1 MGKFKGGEIPELLDK
16 AFKRSFKILA
26 MFLLGFDFGII
37 DFSYKGSVFST
48 KPTAN
53 GTPINFGFF
62 GTYGFKESPLLLGF
76 EVKLHSGSLNTKW
89 DYYGLYASQN
99 LIFQAIFSPQ
109 IVSLTF
115 NGNNGSS
122 NGSNLGFGIG
132 GNMLFP
138 VSKQFYIGFGMD
150 FDYITI
156 TSITTTYSENT
167 NLNVI
172 PKENKIVSLSLKFLG
187 RII

>member
-1 MGKFKGGEIPELLDK
+1 
-16 AFKRSFKILA
+16 
-26 MFLLGFDFGII
+26 MFLLGFDFEII
-37 DFSYKGSVFST
+37 DFSYKESVFST
-48 KPTAN
+48 KPTA
-53 GTPINFGFF
+53 
-62 GTYGFKESPLLLGF
+62 KGF

-99 LIFQAIFSPQ
+99 FIFQAIFSPQ

-115 NGNNGSS
+115 NEDNGSS
-122 NGSNLGFGIG
+122 
-132 GNMLFP
+132 
-138 VSKQFYIGFGMD
+138 
-150 FDYITI
+150 
-156 TSITTTYSENT
+156 

>member
-1 MGKFKGGEIPELLDK
+1 
-16 AFKRSFKILA
+16 
-26 MFLLGFDFGII
+26 MFLLGF

-53 GTPINFGFF
+53 GTPISFGFF

-89 DYYGLYASQN
+89 DYYGFTFKNTTNFNITQIKFLIGLYASQN
-99 LIFQAIFSPQ
+99 FIFQAIFSPQ

-115 NGNNGSS
+115 NGDNGSS
-122 NGSNLGFGIG
+122 
-132 GNMLFP
+132 
-138 VSKQFYIGFGMD
+138 
-150 FDYITI
+150 
-156 TSITTTYSENT
+156 

>member
-1 MGKFKGGEIPELLDK
+1 LFFGGNLRGAKPPKAKNGVFISRRLIFRVGGQNEEIIYISELLDK

-26 MFLLGFDFGII
+26 MFLLGFDF
-37 DFSYKGSVFST
+37 SYKGSVFST

-53 GTPINFGFF
+53 GTPISFGFSSTNF
-62 GTYGFKESPLLLGF
+62 NITQIKFLI
-76 EVKLHSGSLNTKW
+76 
-89 DYYGLYASQN
+89 GLYASQN
-99 LIFQAIFSPQ
+99 FIFQTIFSPQ

-115 NGNNGSS
+115 NGDNGSS

-167 NLNVI
+167 N
-172 PKENKIVSLSLKFLG
+172 F
-187 RII
+187 